1 MKKTDKLENKDVQDI
16 VYDYDKFKDEYYL
29 YVASS
34 PENSDILLRTTKP
47 VIDEPVAKRN
57 IIKQLFKLMN
67 IEFNKRCPESIKYN
81 INDIT
86 CIFTELKYIK
96 TTEGNKILIKHIKK
110 TIIFWFIIYL
120 LIGIPLWIWQGL
132 YQWMCC
138 YKCGQSIL

>member
-1 MKKTDKLENKDVQDI
+1 MNVPVNNTFTNEAVLLNKNIKLVTEQDNAAQMI
-16 VYDYDKFKDEYYL
+16 W
-29 YVASS
+29 
-34 PENSDILLRTTKP
+34 LLLP
-47 VIDEPVAKRN
+47 VTETN
-57 IIKQLFKLMN
+57 TSHEHIIKQLFKLMN

-120 LIGIPLWIWQGL
+120 LIVIPLWIWQGL